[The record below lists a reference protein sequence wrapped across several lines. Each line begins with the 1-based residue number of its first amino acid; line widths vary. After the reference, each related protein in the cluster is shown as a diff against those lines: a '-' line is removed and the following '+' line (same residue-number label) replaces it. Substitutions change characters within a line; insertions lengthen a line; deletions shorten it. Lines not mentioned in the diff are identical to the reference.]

1 MKKRLSSFLS
11 LIFVFIVAFVFVGCA
26 GPENL
31 DELDEMLENGELSEE
46 EYYDQ
51 LEQAAASIPL
61 DGVLVLR
68 KPSEYDFI
76 NNVIESNYYASFS
89 EDVMT
94 YLFIAY
100 GAFNSLE
107 FAMPNNYGNMFEYI
121 YTESQISGI
130 QVEEN
135 EVFEEIL
142 NLSNQFETNPDSFL
156 GFYDAIRA
164 QVTNVNQIRWTYT
177 GTDGTITLVES
188 DVIFKYI
195 YDSNTGDLTLTD
207 SFDNPRYT
215 GTDGVIEIE
224 GVLHYYR
231 MDGNT
236 LLITTQETAG
246 VQIVSDMG
254 YGWNWSLPY
263 DASQYQTIYL
273 ATGGSYNPVYNTVT
287 TEILNEQYTN
297 TYFSEYYTGNNGDL
311 FFDTNFYL
319 SSFANSEYATAL
331 EYAIYRMAIGLRP
344 AEMSVKYD
352 SVTGQPTVNVE
363 GFAPQG
369 GAEPKTSVQ
378 VALEKA
384 KEEFYELGTYVGLT
398 STTKENIVN
407 FILDEIIGERA
418 QSTQLAQD
426 TLQYEVITRAIVEYT
441 GTLTTVGQTMPDE
454 EDPEAPTDDNPTYV
468 GDTFTASEAVLFPY
482 STFFSAAS
490 NDNPFVNVGGPYE
503 YQSFVIL
510 PSNNDYEIGDIWLDM
525 KYDAGNDGDEIV
537 TDETLDM
544 TIYVRWVQVQ
554 TDAEGNVLSRNV
566 RQLSQHVSI
575 PDGPYRAGYDGWFVE
590 FELDVPSGFGETVK
604 LGEFPVPEELTPDK
618 SENASNRVVTITGLT
633 DARKYYEVLES
644 SYNSASTYAVLDS
657 EQFNCSY
664 FEVAFDVEKEPGNLT
679 KNYAFY
685 CSILNLF
692 EPPSWPNDPVWH

>member
-1 MKKRLSSFLS
+1 MS

-68 KPSEYDFI
+68 KPSEYDFV
-76 NNVIESNYYASFS
+76 NNVIESDYYASFA
-89 EDVMT
+89 EDVLYTLYQT
-94 YLFIAY
+94 YGSF
-100 GAFNSLE
+100 
-107 FAMPNNYGNMFEYI
+107 NYGLSEVDSNIFRIMNEELINKGY
-121 YTESQISGI
+121 
-130 QVEEN
+130 EEN
-135 EVFEEIL
+135 EDL
-142 NLSNQFETNPDSFL
+142 TDLSNQFETNPDNFI
-156 GFYDAIRA
+156 GFYDTIRA
-164 QVTNVNQIRWTYT
+164 QVTNVDQILWTYT
-177 GTDGTITLVES
+177 GTDGTITFEN
-188 DVIFKYI
+188 DEIFKYI
-195 YDSNTGDLTLTD
+195 YDSNTGDLTITD
-207 SFDNPRYT
+207 SFDTPIFT
-215 GTDGVIEIE
+215 GTDGVIDID

-246 VQIVSDMG
+246 VQIVSDMD
-254 YGWNWSLPY
+254 YGWKWSLPY

-273 ATGGSYNPVYNTVT
+273 ATGGSYNPDCNTVT
-287 TEILNEQYTN
+287 TEILNDQYTN
-297 TYFSEYYTGNNGDL
+297 AYFFEYYTGNNRDQQE
-311 FFDTNFYL
+311 FFPAAYL

-344 AEMSVKYD
+344 AEMSVTYD
-352 SVTGQPTVNVE
+352 SVTGLPTVNVE

-378 VALEKA
+378 VALESA
-384 KEEFYELGTYVGLT
+384 KEDFYELGTYVGLT

-468 GDTFTASEAVLFPY
+468 GDTFTASEAVLFPHT
-482 STFFSAAS
+482 TFFSVAT

-510 PSNNDYEIGDIWLDM
+510 PKNNDYQIGDIWLDM

-554 TDAEGNVLSRNV
+554 TDAEGNVLSRSV
-566 RQLSQHVSI
+566 RQLSQYVSI

-590 FELDVPSGFGETVK
+590 FELDTASGFGETVK

>member
-1 MKKRLSSFLS
+1 MS

-68 KPSEYDFI
+68 KPSEYDFV
-76 NNVIESNYYASFS
+76 NNVIESDYYASFS
-89 EDVMT
+89 EDVLR
-94 YLFIAY
+94 YLY
-100 GAFNSLE
+100 
-107 FAMPNNYGNMFEYI
+107 YI
-121 YTESQISGI
+121 YGGFNANTEAYTNIFDTIYYQSEISGI
-130 QVEEN
+130 QVEGN
-135 EVFEEIL
+135 DIFEEIL
-142 NLSNQFETNPDSFL
+142 NLSNQFETNPDNFL

-164 QVTNVNQIRWTYT
+164 QVTNVDQIRWTYT
-177 GTDGTITLVES
+177 GTDGTITISNQE
-188 DVIFKYI
+188 YI
-195 YDSNTGDLTLTD
+195 YFYNSDSGVLTLID
-207 SFDNPRYT
+207 IYGEPMHEGS
-215 GTDGVIEIE
+215 DGVIAIN
-224 GVLHYYR
+224 GALHYYR
-231 MDGNT
+231 MDGDT

-246 VQIVSDMG
+246 VQIVSDMD
-254 YGWNWSLPY
+254 YGWKWSLPY

-273 ATGGSYNPVYNTVT
+273 ATGGSYNPDYKTVT

-297 TYFSEYYTGNNGDL
+297 AYFFEYYTGNNGNL
-311 FFDTNFYL
+311 QHFDANLYL

-344 AEMSVKYD
+344 AEMSVTYD
-352 SVTGQPTVNVE
+352 SVTGLPTVNVE
-363 GFAPQG
+363 GFAQQG

-378 VALEKA
+378 VALESA

-468 GDTFTASEAVLFPY
+468 GDTFTASEAVLFPHT
-482 STFFSAAS
+482 TFFSAAS

-510 PSNNDYEIGDIWLDM
+510 PKNNDYEIGDIWLDM

-575 PDGPYRAGYDGWFVE
+575 PDGPYQAGYDGWFVE
-590 FELDVPSGFGETVK
+590 FELDTASGFGETVK

>member
-11 LIFVFIVAFVFVGCA
+11 LIFVFIVAFVFAGCA

-46 EYYDQ
+46 DYYDQ

-68 KPSEYDFI
+68 KPSEYDFV
-76 NNVIESNYYASFS
+76 NNVIESDYYASFA
-89 EDVMT
+89 EDVLYTLYQT
-94 YLFIAY
+94 Y
-100 GAFNSLE
+100 GSL
-107 FAMPNNYGNMFEYI
+107 NYDLSEVDSNIFRMMN
-121 YTESQISGI
+121 
-130 QVEEN
+130 EELVN
-135 EVFEEIL
+135 KGYEEKEDL
-142 NLSNQFETNPDSFL
+142 TDLSNQFETNPDNFI
-156 GFYDAIRA
+156 GFFDAIRY
-164 QVTNVNQIRWTYT
+164 QITNTSAELTFAY
-177 GTDGTITLVES
+177 GTDGMITVDGVQYMYTYSDESGLRLESLDGATYTSTTNLISVNGVEY
-188 DVIFKYI
+188 VFIV
-195 YDSNTGDLTLTD
+195 SNGDLTMTS
-207 SFDNPRYT
+207 SFPTSTRVD
-215 GTDGVIEIE
+215 
-224 GVLHYYR
+224 
-231 MDGNT
+231 
-236 LLITTQETAG
+236 A
-246 VQIVSDMG
+246 SDQ
-254 YGWNWSLPY
+254 YAWNWSLPY
-263 DASQYQTIYL
+263 DQEGYEAWVHAYDDDAEDEEIS
-273 ATGGSYNPVYNTVT
+273 AKYNNNDPNLRYDY
-287 TEILNEQYTN
+287 ES
-297 TYFSEYYTGNNGDL
+297 FSNYYIGD
-311 FFDTNFYL
+311 FYRFDYPFDSAAYL

-344 AEMSVKYD
+344 AEMSVIYD
-352 SVTGQPTVNVE
+352 SVTGLPTVNVE
-363 GFAPQG
+363 GFAQQG

-378 VALEKA
+378 VALESA
-384 KEEFYELGTYVGLT
+384 KEDFYELGTYVGLT

-525 KYDAGNDGDEIV
+525 KYDAGNDGDEFV

-566 RQLSQHVSI
+566 RQLSQYVSI
-575 PDGPYRAGYDGWFVE
+575 PDGPYRAGHDGWFVE
-590 FELDVPSGFGETVK
+590 FELDTASGFGETVK

>member
-61 DGVLVLR
+61 EGVLVLR
-68 KPSEYDFI
+68 KPSEYDFV
-76 NNVIESNYYASFS
+76 NNVIESDYYASFA
-89 EDVMT
+89 EDVLSYLYYT
-94 YLFIAY
+94 YGVLNHPESY
-100 GAFNSLE
+100 RNTPYS
-107 FAMPNNYGNMFEYI
+107 NVFEVLL
-121 YTESQISGI
+121 S
-130 QVEEN
+130 EN
-135 EVFEEIL
+135 EDNEELENIL
-142 NLSNQFETNPDSFL
+142 NQFETNPDNFISF
-156 GFYDAIRA
+156 FDAIRY
-164 QVTNVNQIRWTYT
+164 QITDTSAELTFADGADGMITVDGVQYMYIYSDESGLRLESFDGATYT
-177 GTDGTITLVES
+177 STTNLISVNGVEY
-188 DVIFKYI
+188 VF
-195 YDSNTGDLTLTD
+195 
-207 SFDNPRYT
+207 
-215 GTDGVIEIE
+215 
-224 GVLHYYR
+224 
-231 MDGNT
+231 
-236 LLITTQETAG
+236 
-246 VQIVSDMG
+246 IVSNGNLTMTSSFPTSTRVEASDQ
-254 YGWNWSLPY
+254 YAWNWSLPY
-263 DASQYQTIYL
+263 DQNGYEAWVHAYDDDAEDDEISAKFNNNVANFKYDYASFSNY
-273 ATGGSYNPVYNTVT
+273 
-287 TEILNEQYTN
+287 YTN
-297 TYFSEYYTGNNGDL
+297 GNFSSGYPFNSAA
-311 FFDTNFYL
+311 YL

-331 EYAIYRMAIGLRP
+331 EYAIYRMAIGLRLRP
-344 AEMSVKYD
+344 GEISVTYD
-352 SVTGQPTVNVE
+352 SVTGQPTVTVE
-363 GFAPQG
+363 DFAPQG

-378 VALEKA
+378 VALESA
-384 KEEFYELGTYVGLT
+384 KEDFYELGTYVGLT

-454 EDPEAPTDDNPTYV
+454 EDLEAPTDDNPTYV

-482 STFFSAAS
+482 STVFSVAT
-490 NDNPFVNVGGPYE
+490 NDNPVGNVGGPYE

-510 PSNNDYEIGDIWLDM
+510 PKNNDYEIGDIWLDM

-566 RQLSQHVSI
+566 RQLSQYVSI

-590 FELDVPSGFGETVK
+590 FELDTASGFGETVK

>member
-11 LIFVFIVAFVFVGCA
+11 LIFVFIVAFVFAGCA

-46 EYYDQ
+46 DYYDQ

-68 KPSEYDFI
+68 KPSEYDFV
-76 NNVIESNYYASFS
+76 NNVIESDYYASFA
-89 EDVMT
+89 EDVLYTLYQT
-94 YLFIAY
+94 Y
-100 GAFNSLE
+100 GSL
-107 FAMPNNYGNMFEYI
+107 NYDLSEVDSNIFRMMNEELVNKGY
-121 YTESQISGI
+121 
-130 QVEEN
+130 EEN
-135 EVFEEIL
+135 EDL
-142 NLSNQFETNPDSFL
+142 TDLSNQFETNPDNFI
-156 GFYDAIRA
+156 GFFDAIRY
-164 QVTNVNQIRWTYT
+164 QITNTSAELTFAY
-177 GTDGTITLVES
+177 GTDGMITVDGVQYMYTYSDESGLRLESLDGATYTSTTNLISVNGVEY
-188 DVIFKYI
+188 VFIV
-195 YDSNTGDLTLTD
+195 SNGDLTMTS
-207 SFDNPRYT
+207 SFPTSTRVD
-215 GTDGVIEIE
+215 
-224 GVLHYYR
+224 
-231 MDGNT
+231 
-236 LLITTQETAG
+236 A
-246 VQIVSDMG
+246 SDQ
-254 YGWNWSLPY
+254 YAWNWSLPY
-263 DASQYQTIYL
+263 DQEGYEAWVHAYDDDAEDEEIS
-273 ATGGSYNPVYNTVT
+273 AKYNNNDPNLRYDY
-287 TEILNEQYTN
+287 ES
-297 TYFSEYYTGNNGDL
+297 FSNYYIGD
-311 FFDTNFYL
+311 FYRFDYPFDSAAYL

-344 AEMSVKYD
+344 AEISVTYD
-352 SVTGQPTVNVE
+352 SVTGQPTVTVE

-378 VALEKA
+378 VALESA
-384 KEEFYELGTYVGLT
+384 KEDFYELGTYVGLT

-482 STFFSAAS
+482 TTFFSAAS

-510 PSNNDYEIGDIWLDM
+510 PKNNDYEIGDIWLDM

>member
-1 MKKRLSSFLS
+1 MS

-46 EYYDQ
+46 DYYDQ

-68 KPSEYDFI
+68 KPSEYDFV
-76 NNVIESNYYASFS
+76 NNVIESDYYAAFAR
-89 EDVMT
+89 DVLNTFYRT
-94 YLFIAY
+94 YGSLNYSVGEADGNI
-100 GAFNSLE
+100 FNVMNKELVDK
-107 FAMPNNYGNMFEYI
+107 
-121 YTESQISGI
+121 GI
-130 QVEEN
+130 EEN
-135 EVFEEIL
+135 EDLTE
-142 NLSNQFETNPDSFL
+142 LSNQFETNPDNFI

-164 QVTNVNQIRWTYT
+164 QVTNVDQILWTYT
-177 GTDGTITLVES
+177 GTDGTITLQGDETL
-188 DVIFKYI
+188 KYI

-207 SFDNPRYT
+207 SFDVPIYT
-215 GTDGVIEIE
+215 GTDGVIAIR

-231 MDGNT
+231 MDGDS

-246 VQIVSDMG
+246 VQVVSDMG
-254 YGWNWSLPY
+254 YGWNWTLPY

-273 ATGGSYNPVYNTVT
+273 ATGGKYNPDYNTVT

-297 TYFSEYYTGNNGDL
+297 AYFSEYYTGESNIL
-311 FFDTNFYL
+311 EYRFYPAIYL
-319 SSFANSEYATAL
+319 SSFANSEYTTAL

-344 AEMSVKYD
+344 AEMRVTYD
-352 SVTGQPTVNVE
+352 SVTGQPTVTVE

-378 VALEKA
+378 VALESA
-384 KEEFYELGTYVGLT
+384 KEDFYELGTYVGLT

-468 GDTFTASEAVLFPY
+468 GDTFTASEAVLFPHT
-482 STFFSAAS
+482 TFFSVAT

-510 PSNNDYEIGDIWLDM
+510 PKNNDYEIGDIWLDM

-566 RQLSQHVSI
+566 RQLSQYVSI

>member
-51 LEQAAASIPL
+51 LEQAAATIPL
-61 DGVLVLR
+61 EGVLVLR
-68 KPSEYDFI
+68 KPSEYDFV
-76 NNVIESNYYASFS
+76 NNVIESDYYASFA
-89 EDVMT
+89 EDVLGT
-94 YLFIAY
+94 LFQVY
-100 GAFNSLE
+100 GSL
-107 FAMPNNYGNMFEYI
+107 NYDVSELYNYNIFTLMYNR
-121 YTESQISGI
+121 SQDNGI
-130 QVEEN
+130 QVEGN

-142 NLSNQFETNPDSFL
+142 NLSNQFETNPDNFI
-156 GFYDAIRA
+156 GFFDAIRY
-164 QVTNVNQIRWTYT
+164 QIIDTSAELTFAYGTDDMITVDGVQYMYIYSDESGLRLESFDGATYT
-177 GTDGTITLVES
+177 STTNLISVNGVEY
-188 DVIFKYI
+188 VFAV
-195 YDSNTGDLTLTD
+195 SNGDLTMT
-207 SFDNPRYT
+207 SSYPTSTR
-215 GTDGVIEIE
+215 VE
-224 GVLHYYR
+224 
-231 MDGNT
+231 
-236 LLITTQETAG
+236 A
-246 VQIVSDMG
+246 SDQ
-254 YGWNWSLPY
+254 YAWNWSLPY
-263 DASQYQTIYL
+263 DQDGYEAWVHAYDDDAEDDEVSAKYNNNDPVLRYDYESFSNYYL
-273 ATGGSYNPVYNTVT
+273 GN
-287 TEILNEQYTN
+287 
-297 TYFSEYYTGNNGDL
+297 FSDL
-311 FFDTNFYL
+311 AEPYLFDSAAYL

-344 AEMSVKYD
+344 AEISVTYD
-352 SVTGQPTVNVE
+352 SVTGLPTVNVE
-363 GFAPQG
+363 GFAQQG

-378 VALEKA
+378 VALESA
-384 KEEFYELGTYVGLT
+384 KEDFYELGTYVGLT

-482 STFFSAAS
+482 STFFSVAT

-510 PSNNDYEIGDIWLDM
+510 PKNNDYEIGDIWLDM

-566 RQLSQHVSI
+566 RQLSQYVSI

-590 FELDVPSGFGETVK
+590 FELDTASGFGETVK

>member
-46 EYYDQ
+46 DYYDQ

-68 KPSEYDFI
+68 KPSEYDFV
-76 NNVIESNYYASFS
+76 NNVIESDYYASFS
-89 EDVMT
+89 EDVLR
-94 YLFIAY
+94 YLY
-100 GAFNSLE
+100 YLYSSFNNPDSYRNT
-107 FAMPNNYGNMFEYI
+107 PYTNVFEVLL
-121 YTESQISGI
+121 S
-130 QVEEN
+130 EN
-135 EVFEEIL
+135 EDNEELENIL
-142 NLSNQFETNPDSFL
+142 NQFEINPDSFI

-164 QVTNVNQIRWTYT
+164 QVTNVDQILWTYT
-177 GTDGTITLVES
+177 GTDGTITLYNQRYKYLYNS
-188 DVIFKYI
+188 DTDV
-195 YDSNTGDLTLTD
+195 LTLTD
-207 SFDNPRYT
+207 MLDEPMYE
-215 GTDGVIEIE
+215 GTDGVIAID

-246 VQIVSDMG
+246 VQIVSDMD
-254 YGWNWSLPY
+254 YGWNWTLPY
-263 DASQYQTIYL
+263 DASQFQTIYL
-273 ATGGSYNPVYNTVT
+273 ATGGNYNPDYNTVT

-297 TYFSEYYTGNNGDL
+297 AYFSEYYTGNSENLDL
-311 FFDTNFYL
+311 EDFDADIYL
-319 SSFANSEYATAL
+319 FSFANSEYATAL

-344 AEMSVKYD
+344 AEISVTYD
-352 SVTGQPTVNVE
+352 SVTGLPTVTVE

-378 VALEKA
+378 VALENA

-468 GDTFTASEAVLFPY
+468 GDTFTASEAVLFPHT
-482 STFFSAAS
+482 TFFSAAS
-490 NDNPFVNVGGPYE
+490 NDNPFINVGGPYE

-510 PSNNDYEIGDIWLDM
+510 PKNNDYQIGDIWLDM

-618 SENASNRVVTITGLT
+618 GEDASNRVVTITGLT